1 MSKDNRVYSEPVAA
15 PNDGISA
22 QPVDTQKEKPVS
34 GYEGSNS
41 YRLVDPLLH
50 DGTPLTLDGKVI
62 EQLYL
67 RKLRPIECS
76 GINLVDVGMA
86 DIGVVLE
93 MLKRSSSPS
102 LGDRVY
108 DLDLPVLTEAA
119 GVFKRFFTERRSSGS
134 LTAAT

>member
-1 MSKDNRVYSEPVAA
+1 MSESEPMSV
-15 PNDGISA
+15 PV
-22 QPVDTQKEKPVS
+22 VDTQKEKTVS

-50 DGTPLTLDGKVI
+50 DGTPLKLDGKVI

-67 RKLRPIECS
+67 RKLRPVECS

-86 DIGVVLE
+86 DIGMVLE
-93 MLKRSSSPS
+93 MLKRSSSPP

-134 LTAAT
+134 LTAVT